1 MFPTAHSIVYRNE
14 AGEVLGWDNPGRE
27 DEWYDPD
34 DYLDYDNEDEW
45 CEQHEQHNCGEAHET
60 AITYVSEYR
69 NQS

>member
-34 DYLDYDNEDEW
+34 DYLDSDNEDDW
-45 CEQHEQHNCGEAHET
+45 CEQHEQYNCGETHET
-60 AITYVSEYR
+60 EYR